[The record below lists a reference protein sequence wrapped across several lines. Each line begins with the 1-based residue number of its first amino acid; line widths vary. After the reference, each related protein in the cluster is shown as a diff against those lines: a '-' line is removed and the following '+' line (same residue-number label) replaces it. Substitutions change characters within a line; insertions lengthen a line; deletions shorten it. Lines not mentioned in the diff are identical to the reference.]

1 MRARADR
8 CERLS
13 PFGPPGAST
22 PGGIKGGSYYGYEDY
37 LYGKVVENFAR
48 HGVPVQQNN
57 VHLVKG
63 LFEDTLKI
71 EGPVALAHIDGV

>member
-1 MRARADR
+1 MRAPEPIRATRREHSRGDQ
-8 CERLS
+8 
-13 PFGPPGAST
+13 
-22 PGGIKGGSYYGYEDY
+22 GGIKGGSYYGYEDY